1 MTEDPHRKLIHDLRN
16 ALGPAMLVAERL
28 TMHADP
34 AVQRAGKIILDSLD
48 SATALMRT
56 ATSRPAE

>member
-1 MTEDPHRKLIHDLRN
+1 MTEDPQRKLIHDLRN

-28 TMHADP
+28 TVHADP

-48 SATALMRT
+48 NATALMKT
-56 ATSRPAE
+56 ATSKLN